1 MSTPALRSGPP
12 YSSELQTHPIS
23 LDSVTVATI
32 VELAFIKKA
41 TNTHDSMFQMCEI
54 TIFEVLIQCLSIVT
68 ACWGQLN
75 PFLSWMR
82 SNGLKLDGV
91 EDPTSWSYK
100 MRSQSQVQSKS
111 RDHKVKFESHQNF
124 AFPVREDQILVTQDW
139 EVDSQSSQA
148 HIMGDSGTHQ

>member
-1 MSTPALRSGPP
+1 M
-12 YSSELQTHPIS
+12 
-23 LDSVTVATI
+23 TVATI

-41 TNTHDSMFQMCEI
+41 TETNDPTFQMCEV

-91 EDPTSWSYK
+91 EEPTSWSYRL
-100 MRSQSQVQSKS
+100 RSQSQSKS
-111 RDHKVKFESHQNF
+111 RDHKVKFESHENF
-124 AFPVREDQILVTQDW
+124 AFPIRQDQILVTQDW
-139 EVDSQSSQA
+139 EVDSQSSEA
-148 HIMGDSGTHQ
+148 HIMREPGTHP

>member
-1 MSTPALRSGPP
+1 MGNPALRSDLR
-12 YSSELQTHPIS
+12 YSSKLKAHPLSI
-23 LDSVTVATI
+23 DSVTVATI

-41 TNTHDSMFQMCEI
+41 TKTKDPMFQMCEI

-100 MRSQSQVQSKS
+100 MRSQSHVQSKS
-111 RDHKVKFESHQNF
+111 RDHKVKFESHQNLG
-124 AFPVREDQILVTQDW
+124 FPVRDDQILVTQDW

-148 HIMGDSGTHQ
+148 HIMGDSGTHP